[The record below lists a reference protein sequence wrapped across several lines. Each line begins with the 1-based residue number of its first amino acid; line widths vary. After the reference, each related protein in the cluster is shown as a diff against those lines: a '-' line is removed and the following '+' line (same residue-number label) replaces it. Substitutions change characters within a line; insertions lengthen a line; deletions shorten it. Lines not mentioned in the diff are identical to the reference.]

1 MIVRALLILL
11 VLCCGGAEAQPTA
24 AMRKTIST
32 IQAELARYDTLSP
45 FSDEPGATDTIEA
58 LGTRIM
64 ERLQVLLIDPR
75 SVTIDLEKEFRG
87 RIGMSISP
95 DGRLA
100 HFHLPEN
107 MGGTF
112 RANYTLL
119 YVRTEGTIWAGSP
132 NTLDAET
139 EDGSTLDGGTVE
151 IAALGIGYWDDI
163 IQLDDSTYFTIE
175 RVTTCSTCCVY
186 SAIGLRIKGTTVRIL
201 GVYDYDGR
209 FFDVERFELDPVTS
223 SFHYAYYDEWT
234 SDEPPR
240 PLERTLYAGIMRYV
254 NGRFMKTEACESRR

>member
-11 VLCCGGAEAQPTA
+11 VLYCGSVQAQPPA
-24 AMRKTIST
+24 AMRKTIKT
-32 IQAELARYDTLSP
+32 LQTELARYDTLSP

-64 ERLQVLLIDPR
+64 ERLRVLLSDPR
-75 SVTIDLEKEFRG
+75 SVIIDLEKEFRG
-87 RIGMSISP
+87 RIGMTLSP

-107 MGGTF
+107 TGGTF

-119 YVRTEGTIWAGSP
+119 YMRTKGSVWAGQP

-151 IAALGIGYWDDI
+151 IVASGIGSWDDI
-163 IQLDDSTYFTIE
+163 IQLDDSTYFTVE
-175 RVTTCSTCCVY
+175 RVTTCSTCCAY
-186 SAIGLRIKGTTVRIL
+186 SAIGLRLKGTTVHIL
-201 GVYDYDGR
+201 GVHDYEGR
-209 FFDVERFELDPVTS
+209 FFDVELFELDPATA

-234 SDEPPR
+234 SDEPPQL
-240 PLERTLYAGIMRYV
+240 LERTLYTGVVRYV
-254 NGRFMKTEACESRR
+254 NGRFVTTEACESRR